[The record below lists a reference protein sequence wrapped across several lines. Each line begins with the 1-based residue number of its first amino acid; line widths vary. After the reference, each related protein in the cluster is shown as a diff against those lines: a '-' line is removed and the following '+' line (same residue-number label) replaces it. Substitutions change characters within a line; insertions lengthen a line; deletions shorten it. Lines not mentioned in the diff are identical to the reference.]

1 MDAKVILL
9 GALVA
14 LTLVYVVVW
23 LVMARERR
31 RDRLHGADEPVAP
44 NAKHVGIGFVTNFFD
59 TLGIGS
65 FATSTAA
72 FKFWRLVPDEQIP
85 GTLNVGHTLNAVIQ
99 ALLFITAVAVEFRTL
114 AFMIAAACAGAW
126 LGANV
131 VAGFSRR
138 KVQLGMGTALLGAS
152 VVVLAQILNL
162 APGGNAIALEGTR
175 LAIGVTGNFILG
187 ALMTL
192 GVGLYAPCMVLVS
205 VLGMDPTAA
214 FPIMMGSC
222 AFLMPVASIQFIRRN
237 AYNLRASVG
246 LALGGP
252 LAVFLAVW
260 LVTSLPTPM
269 VRGLVLV
276 VISYTAFTMLRSA
289 ASERKAAEARAAMA
303 RGAGERTKN

>member
-9 GALVA
+9 GALIA
-14 LTLVYVVVW
+14 LTLVYLVVW
-23 LVMARERR
+23 VVMARKRR
-31 RDRLHGADEPVAP
+31 SDRAHGADEPVAP

-72 FKFWRLVPDEQIP
+72 FKFWRLVPDQQIP
-85 GTLNVGHTLNAVIQ
+85 GTLNVGHTVNAVIQ

-138 KVQLGMGTALLGAS
+138 KVQLGMGMALLGAS

-175 LAIGVTGNFILG
+175 LAIGVGGNFILG

-222 AFLMPVASIQFIRRN
+222 AFLMPVASMQFIRRN

-246 LALGGP
+246 LAIGGP

-269 VRGLVLV
+269 VRALVLI
-276 VISYTAFTMLRSA
+276 VISYTAITMLRSA
-289 ASERKAAEARAAMA
+289 ASERKAAEARAAMTQPA
-303 RGAGERTKN
+303 